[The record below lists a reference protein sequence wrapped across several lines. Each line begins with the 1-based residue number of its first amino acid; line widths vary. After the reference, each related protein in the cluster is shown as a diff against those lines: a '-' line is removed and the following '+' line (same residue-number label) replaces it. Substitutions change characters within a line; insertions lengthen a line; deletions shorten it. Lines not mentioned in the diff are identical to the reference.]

1 MFEKF
6 PAPAAALRTAP
17 SKETMLQQVDQL
29 RGLARQARK
38 LAGNV
43 ASEDDQ
49 KKLAQYISELE
60 ESASKLEKAAA
71 GARSG

>member
-6 PAPAAALRTAP
+6 PAQTAALRAAP

-38 LAGNV
+38 LAGTV
-43 ASEDDQ
+43 SAEDDQ
-49 KKLAQYISELE
+49 KKLAQYIAELE

-71 GARSG
+71 GAKSG

>member
-1 MFEKF
+1 
-6 PAPAAALRTAP
+6 
-17 SKETMLQQVDQL
+17 MLQQVDQL

-71 GARSG
+71 GAKSG

>member
-6 PAPAAALRTAP
+6 PAPAAAVRTAP

-38 LAGNV
+38 LSGTV
-43 ASEDDQ
+43 SSEDDQ
-49 KKLAQYISELE
+49 KKLAQYIAELE
-60 ESASKLEKAAA
+60 ESAAKLEKAAA
-71 GARSG
+71 GAKTG

>member
-6 PAPAAALRTAP
+6 PGPAAALRTAP

-38 LAGNV
+38 LAGTV
-43 ASEDDQ
+43 AAEDDQ
-49 KKLAQYISELE
+49 KKLAQYIAELE
-60 ESASKLEKAAA
+60 ESAAKLEKAAA
-71 GARSG
+71 GAKSG

>member
-29 RGLARQARK
+29 RGLARQAHK

-71 GARSG
+71 GAKSG

>member
-49 KKLAQYISELE
+49 KKLAQYIAELE

-71 GARSG
+71 GAKSG